1 MLFVILAKDKADGHT
16 IRATTRAAHLDY
28 LSGAGDRLRLAG
40 PLRDADEKAIGSMI
54 VIDAASETA
63 ARLFAKN
70 DPYNQVGLF
79 QSVEILPFLAV
90 TGVWAGDKE

>member
-1 MLFVILAKDKADGHT
+1 MLFVILAKDKADGHV

-28 LSGAGDRLRLAG
+28 LAGAGPRLKLAG
-40 PLRDADEKAIGSMI
+40 PLRDADERAIGSMI

-70 DPYNQVGLF
+70 DPYNQTGLF
-79 QSVEILPFLAV
+79 QSVEIFPFVAV
-90 TGVWAGDKE
+90 TGIWAAEQA